1 MAYRD
6 LRQYLERL
14 EANGLLAHVQAEV
27 DKDWEISAV
36 ARQTF
41 RAIPQERRP
50 ALMFD
55 RVKGCDI
62 PLVVGVLG
70 GSRSI
75 YGMAMEC
82 PVEEA
87 QGRWAQATARPIEPV
102 LTREPA
108 PCQEEVRCDE
118 EVERLKLPVPIWS
131 VGQDPGPYHT
141 SPFVISKDPETGIQ
155 NVGTYRVQEKSARR
169 LGIMINPPRNMNHH
183 IRKNDALG
191 KPTDVAIVF
200 GTDPVI
206 GLAAVTPFPYGV
218 DELAVAGGVRGEP
231 VEVVRGKTVDL
242 LVPATAEIVIEGHIP
257 PGGREQEGPFGE
269 YAGYMGTGGNH
280 PFIEV
285 SCITTRRKPI
295 YRAFMSQMPPSESSC
310 IKQIGRE
317 SMIFRHLRDN
327 LSLPVKDVHLPESGG
342 ATGLLLISLA
352 KQNASQPLKAMWGAW
367 SLHDVFG
374 KITVVV
380 DDDIDI
386 RESWQVE
393 WAMSFR
399 TQPATDVRVYDDTDA
414 LTLDP
419 SQADYS
425 VPNESPLRRRS
436 SKVGIDATKKHG
448 YPPLAVPPKEHMDK
462 VAADWSRYGI
472 REVGA

>member
-6 LRQYLERL
+6 LREYLDKL
-14 EANGLLAHVQAEV
+14 DEAGLLCRVPAEV

-41 RAIPQERRP
+41 RRIPQERRP
-50 ALMFD
+50 ALMFENI
-55 RVKGCDI
+55 KGHDI
-62 PLVVGVLG
+62 PLVVGILG
-70 GSRSI
+70 GSRAI
-75 YGMAMEC
+75 YALAMEC
-82 PVEEA
+82 PIDEA
-87 QGRWAQATARPIEPV
+87 QDRWAKATAHPIEPAV
-102 LTREPA
+102 VEEGV
-108 PCQEEVRCDE
+108 CQEQVYCDE
-118 EVERLKLPVPIWS
+118 EVEQVKLPVPVWT

-155 NVGTYRVQEKSARR
+155 NVGTYRVQQKSARR

-183 IRKNDALG
+183 IRKNEALG
-191 KPTDVAIVF
+191 KPTEVAIVF

-231 VEVVRGKTVDL
+231 AEVVRGKTVDL

-280 PFIEV
+280 PYIDV
-285 SCITTRRKPI
+285 TCITTRRKPI
-295 YRAFMSQMPPSESSC
+295 YQAFMSQMPPSESSC

-317 SMIFRHLRDN
+317 SMIYRHLRDE
-327 LSLPVKDVHLPESGG
+327 LGLPVKDVHLPESGG
-342 ATGLLLISLA
+342 STGLLLISLA
-352 KQNASQPLKAMWGAW
+352 KQNHSQPLKAMRGSW

-380 DDDIDI
+380 DDDIDV
-386 RESWQVE
+386 RDPFQVE

-399 TQPATDVRVYDDTDA
+399 MQPATDVRVYTDTDA

-436 SKVGIDATKKHG
+436 SKVGIDATRKHT
-448 YPPLAVPPKEHMDK
+448 YPPLAVPPKEHLDRVAGQWDK
-462 VAADWSRYGI
+462 YGI
-472 REVGA
+472 GEVTP

>member
-6 LRQYLERL
+6 LRHYLQRL
-14 EANGLLAHVQAEV
+14 EEAGMLCHVAAEV
-27 DKDWEISAV
+27 DKDWEIAAV
-36 ARQTF
+36 TRQTF
-41 RAIPQERRP
+41 RRIPQERRP

-55 RVKGCDI
+55 RVKGHDI

-75 YGMAMEC
+75 YGLAMEC

-87 QGRWAQATARPIEPV
+87 QNRWAEATAHP
-102 LTREPA
+102 REVRVVPEG
-108 PCQEEVRCDE
+108 PCQEEVFCDE
-118 EVERLKLPVPIWS
+118 DVERVHLPVPVWT

-141 SPFVISKDPETGIQ
+141 SPFVISKDLETGVQ
-155 NVGTYRVQEKSARR
+155 NVGTYRVQEKSAHR

-191 KPTDVAIVF
+191 KPTEVAIVF

-218 DELAVAGGVRGEP
+218 DELAVAGAVRGEP

-257 PGGREQEGPFGE
+257 PGGREPEGPFGE

-280 PFIEV
+280 PYVEV
-285 SCITTRRKPI
+285 SCITTRGKPI
-295 YRAFMSQMPPSESSC
+295 YQAFMSQMPPSESSC

-317 SMIFRHLRDN
+317 SMIFHHLRDN
-327 LSLPVKDVHLPESGG
+327 LGLPVKDVHLPEGG
-342 ATGLLLISLA
+342 GSTGVLLISLA
-352 KQNASQPLKAMWGAW
+352 KQNHSQPLKAMWGAW

-374 KITVVV
+374 KVTIVV
-380 DDDIDI
+380 DDDVDV
-386 RESWQVE
+386 RDPFQVE
-393 WAMSFR
+393 WALSFHM
-399 TQPATDVRVYDDTDA
+399 QPASDVRVYTDTDA

-436 SKVGIDATKKHG
+436 SKVGIDATRKHA
-448 YPPLAVPPKEHMDK
+448 YPPLAVPPQEHLDR
-462 VAADWSRYGI
+462 VASQWDQYGI
-472 REVGA
+472 REVNQ

>member
-1 MAYRD
+1 MPYAD
-6 LRQYLERL
+6 LRSYLATL
-14 EANGLLAHVQAEV
+14 EKHGLLAHVEAEV

-41 RAIPQERRP
+41 RRIPQERRP

-55 RVKGCDI
+55 HIKGHDI

-70 GSRSI
+70 GSRAI
-75 YGMAMEC
+75 YALAMEC
-82 PVEEA
+82 PIEQA
-87 QGRWAQATARPIEPV
+87 QDRWAQATAHPIDPV
-102 LTREPA
+102 QVHEG
-108 PCQEEVRCDE
+108 PCQEEVYCDE
-118 EVERLKLPVPIWS
+118 DAAKVKLPVPVWS

-141 SPFVISKDPETGIQ
+141 SPFVISRDPETGVQ

-183 IRKNDALG
+183 IRKNDAAS

-200 GTDPVI
+200 GTDPTI

-285 SCITTRRKPI
+285 NCITTRRKPI
-295 YRAFMSQMPPSESSC
+295 YQAFMSQMPPSESSC

-352 KQNASQPLKAMWGAW
+352 KQNHSQPLKAMWGAW

-374 KITVVV
+374 KLTVVV

-386 RESWQVE
+386 RDSWQVE

-399 TQPATDVRVYDDTDA
+399 MQPASDVRVYRDTDA

-419 SQADYS
+419 SQADYR
-425 VPNESPLRRRS
+425 VPNESPLRRHS
-436 SKVGIDATKKHG
+436 SKVGIDATRKHG
-448 YPPLAVPPKEHMDK
+448 YPPLAVPPTEHLDRVAEQWDK
-462 VAADWSRYGI
+462 YGI
-472 REVGA
+472 RGVGA

>member
-1 MAYRD
+1 MPYRD
-6 LRQYLERL
+6 LRQYLATL
-14 EANGLLAHVQAEV
+14 EEHGLLAHVQAEV

-41 RAIPQERRP
+41 RAIPQDKRP

-55 RVKGCDI
+55 RVRGCDI
-62 PLVVGVLG
+62 PLVVGILG
-70 GSRSI
+70 GSRTI
-75 YGMAMEC
+75 YGLAMEC

-87 QGRWAQATARPIEPV
+87 QDRWAQATAHPIEPRMV
-102 LTREPA
+102 REG
-108 PCQEEVRCDE
+108 PCQEEIYCDE
-118 EVERLKLPVPIWS
+118 EVDKVKLPVPIWS

-141 SPFVISKDPETGIQ
+141 SPFVISKDPETGVQ

-191 KPTDVAIVF
+191 KPTEVAIVF
-200 GTDPVI
+200 GTDPTI

-231 VEVVRGKTVDL
+231 VDVVRGHTVDL
-242 LVPATAEIVIEGHIP
+242 LVPATAEIVIEGRIP

-280 PFIEV
+280 PFIDV
-285 SCITTRRKPI
+285 TCITTRHKPI
-295 YRAFMSQMPPSESSC
+295 YQAFMSQMPPSESSC

-327 LSLPVKDVHLPESGG
+327 LSLPVKDVHLTEGGG
-342 ATGLLLISLA
+342 ATGLLLISMA
-352 KQNASQPLKAMWGAW
+352 KQNHSQPLKAMWGAW

-374 KITVVV
+374 KITIVM
-380 DDDIDI
+380 DDDIDV
-386 RESWQVE
+386 RDHFQVE

-399 TQPATDVRVYDDTDA
+399 MQPATDVRVYDDTDA

-448 YPPLAVPPKEHMDK
+448 YPPLAVPPKEHMDR
-462 VAADWSRYGI
+462 VAADWAKYGI
-472 REVGA
+472 TPVD